1 MSEYPFRAI
10 PAAAFV
16 LFCVSLLTM
25 GNALGG
31 SQKQEAQALVDNS
44 RTTLRTILANED
56 MVWLRENIGRAKG
69 VIIFPQV
76 LRGGFIFG
84 GSGGSGVLLARK
96 DGTNSWSD
104 PAFYTIGAVTF
115 GLQIGAEAS
124 QVLMLVMTQNGVDS
138 LLTSQANLGAGL
150 SIAAGP
156 VGAGARAA
164 TADIVQYNLSR
175 GAFGGVTMDGAV
187 IKVRNGLN
195 SAYYGGDV
203 RPTDILI
210 TREAR
215 NAAASELVKSVT
227 EAAARSGTDSANTS
241 E

>member
-1 MSEYPFRAI
+1 MRRNLPRLH
-10 PAAAFV
+10 PAAVIASILFV
-16 LFCVSLLTM
+16 LLFS
-25 GNALGG
+25 GGALAE

-44 RTTLRTILANED
+44 RTTLGTVLANED
-56 MVWLRENIGRAKG
+56 MTWLRENIGRAEG

-76 LRGGFIFG
+76 IKGGFIFG
-84 GSGGSGVLLARK
+84 GSGGSGVLLARNEA
-96 DGTNSWSD
+96 DNEWSD

-124 QVLMLVMTQNGVDS
+124 QVIMLVMTKKGLDS

-156 VGAGARAA
+156 VGAGAKAA
-164 TADIVQYNLSR
+164 TADIVQYNLSK
-175 GAFGGVTMDGAV
+175 GAFGGVTLDGAV

-195 SAYYGGDV
+195 SAYYGSDV

-215 NAAASELVKSVT
+215 NAAARDLVKSVA
-227 EAAARSGTDSANTS
+227 EAAARSADKPDEASR
-241 E
+241 

>member
-1 MSEYPFRAI
+1 MRKNSPRLRPVAVI
-10 PAAAFV
+10 ASILFV
-16 LFCVSLLTM
+16 LLFS
-25 GNALGG
+25 GGALAE

-44 RTTLRTILANED
+44 RTTLGTVLANED
-56 MVWLRENIGRAKG
+56 MTWLRENIGRAEG

-76 LRGGFIFG
+76 IKGGFIFG
-84 GSGGSGVLLARK
+84 GSGGSGVLLARN
-96 DGTNSWSD
+96 DSDNEWSD

-124 QVLMLVMTQNGVDS
+124 QVLMLVMTEKGLDS
-138 LLTSQANLGAGL
+138 LLTSQANLGAGI

-156 VGAGARAA
+156 VGAGAKAA
-164 TADIVQYNLSR
+164 TADIVQYNLSK
-175 GAFGGVTMDGAV
+175 GAFGGVTLDGAV

-215 NAAASELVKSVT
+215 NAAARDLVKSVT
-227 EAAARSGTDSANTS
+227 EAAARSSS
-241 E
+241 EPAKASK